1 MEKKDFIQGA
11 YNTLIEELG
20 PQKWWPADSPW
31 EVIVGA
37 ILTQNT
43 NWKNVRKAI
52 ENLKGAGLFSIENI
66 VSADIKDISELI
78 KPSGYFNQKAKKLKA
93 IAIHIKRN
101 YGYDLNE
108 LFKKPVDELR
118 AELLSIWGIGKE
130 TADSI
135 ILYAA
140 EKPVFVVDRYT
151 IRILSRHGLIDDDY
165 EYDDIQKL
173 FIETLPKDTRIYNEY
188 HALLVNI
195 GKNYCL
201 KKEPRCENCPLGIML
216 DR

>member
-1 MEKKDFIQGA
+1 
-11 YNTLIEELG
+11 
-20 PQKWWPADSPW
+20 
-31 EVIVGA
+31 
-37 ILTQNT
+37 
-43 NWKNVRKAI
+43 
-52 ENLKGAGLFSIENI
+52 
-66 VSADIKDISELI
+66 
-78 KPSGYFNQKAKKLKA
+78 
-93 IAIHIKRN
+93 KRN

-108 LFKKPVDELR
+108 LLKKPVDELR